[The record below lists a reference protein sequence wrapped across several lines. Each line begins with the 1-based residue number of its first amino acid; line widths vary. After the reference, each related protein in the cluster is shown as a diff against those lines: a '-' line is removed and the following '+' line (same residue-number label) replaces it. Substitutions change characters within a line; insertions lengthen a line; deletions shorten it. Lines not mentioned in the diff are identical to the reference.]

1 MVHSACL
8 VTPGSENRANDH
20 EGSPG
25 NLGDPAISTEQAGRR
40 HRHTN
45 SRTIHGSATGAD
57 GGQTA
62 VAPVVSP
69 SEGNEV
75 RRDGRQG
82 VAAPHSTLKRGNE
95 PSGPRGAKGSPV
107 ARRVEPCRDTEP
119 RRRVTSKPIGRV
131 RDSGATT

>member
-40 HRHTN
+40 YRHTN

-75 RRDGRQG
+75 RREGGQG
-82 VAAPHSTLKRGNE
+82 VGASHST
-95 PSGPRGAKGSPV
+95 
-107 ARRVEPCRDTEP
+107 VEPGEPP
-119 RRRVTSKPIGRV
+119 RRDPEEGR
-131 RDSGATT
+131 RRQLMNRWRET